1 MHKLIN
7 VYIYRFR
14 GRKPLFRL
22 YLFTVFSSHPCTTQ
36 NKQNKPQKA
45 SSSVS
50 SVCRSSRES
59 PEQIRSIDRR
69 DNDSMTRKFAE
80 SFKTHFPCQHMH
92 ATTPTKKRVTRG
104 LCACSSC
111 CLSRT
116 VTFGLRLA
124 EGGAAAAG
132 GGWVADAWKTVR
144 A

>member
-7 VYIYRFR
+7 VYIYIDSGVENRYSDFTCLPFFLPTHAPHKTNKTNHKR
-14 GRKPLFRL
+14 LLLLSPL
-22 YLFTVFSSHPCTTQ
+22 
-36 NKQNKPQKA
+36 
-45 SSSVS
+45 
-50 SVCRSSRES
+50 CRSSRES